1 MVTLEKCEDV
11 SRMFSSKRNSVLVAV
26 YRNIRVCQN
35 VLTVLRSSVAATM
48 PNTTVQPERK
58 PAFARP
64 SGTTTSA
71 TAPAAKRN
79 TITDS
84 STASDRCKCSSL
96 ESPRVLY
103 VKT

>member
-1 MVTLEKCEDV
+1 MYI
-11 SRMFSSKRNSVLVAV
+11 N
-26 YRNIRVCQN
+26 
-35 VLTVLRSSVAATM
+35 
-48 PNTTVQPERK
+48 ERK

-84 STASDRCKCSSL
+84 STASDRCIMCSSL
-96 ESPRVLY
+96 ESSRLRSN
-103 VKT
+103 KFTKIIKLK

>member
-1 MVTLEKCEDV
+1 MTIFIHYVLNPVAYVLITSELPRL
-11 SRMFSSKRNSVLVAV
+11 SYLQKRKKA
-26 YRNIRVCQN
+26 YT
-35 VLTVLRSSVAATM
+35 VLT
-48 PNTTVQPERK
+48 PNTPVLPDKK

-84 STASDRCKCSSL
+84 STASD
-96 ESPRVLY
+96 
-103 VKT
+103 

>member
-1 MVTLEKCEDV
+1 MTYPTYTWSNITFGHGNK
-11 SRMFSSKRNSVLVAV
+11 SSL
-26 YRNIRVCQN
+26 YH
-35 VLTVLRSSVAATM
+35 TTTM

-84 STASDRCKCSSL
+84 STASDRCMCSSL
-96 ESPRVLY
+96 ESSHDPTKVH
-103 VKT
+103 

>member
-1 MVTLEKCEDV
+1 MVKHHIWPRQQIITV
-11 SRMFSSKRNSVLVAV
+11 SYS
-26 YRNIRVCQN
+26 
-35 VLTVLRSSVAATM
+35 TTM

-84 STASDRCKCSSL
+84 STALIDACAHPWSLHDSDPTSSL
-96 ESPRVLY
+96 KIYDKIYKLF
-103 VKT
+103 KLKA